1 MMVYKLG
8 SLYFH
13 RINLVPG
20 SQHFTQCKTD
30 EQHYPYRIGKSV
42 AIRFFGEYGWV
53 VGKWVGYHDDE
64 ESALMAGLD
73 AHEEDDVIDE
83 DGGLAERFQ
92 RQAARRK
99 VAASHPELDDEWT
112 VVNALDLMDGQ

>member
-8 SLYFH
+8 SFYFH

-20 SQHFTQCKTD
+20 SQHITPCTTN
-30 EQHYPYRIGKSV
+30 EQSYPYRIGQSF
-42 AIRFFGEYGWV
+42 ALRFFGEYGWV
-53 VGKWVGYHDDE
+53 VGRWVGYHETE
-64 ESALMAGLD
+64 EDALMAGLD
-73 AHEEDDVIDE
+73 AHEEEIMDE

-92 RQAARRK
+92 RQQARRK
-99 VAASHPELDDEWT
+99 VAASAQDLDDEWT